1 MTSSDLAKL
10 NTYHWAT
17 KSICLEHARLVEV
30 ITIHFLNA
38 VVLNLWNCFCVVVF
52 FVNSPDG
59 YLYDKQ
65 AILEFI
71 LHQKKEIAK
80 QMKVRSNV
88 LESITLTRLIWGVL
102 LANITST
109 NRGEGDTER
118 LRG

>member
-17 KSICLEHARLVEV
+17 KSICLEHARLIEV
-30 ITIHFLNA
+30 LMIHFLNA
-38 VVLNLWNCFCVVVF
+38 VVINLLNCFCAVF

-80 QMKVRSNV
+80 QMKVRTNV
-88 LESITLTRLIWGVL
+88 L
-102 LANITST
+102 
-109 NRGEGDTER
+109 D
-118 LRG
+118 

>member
-1 MTSSDLAKL
+1 MELF
-10 NTYHWAT
+10 
-17 KSICLEHARLVEV
+17 CGFCFFLV
-30 ITIHFLNA
+30 F
-38 VVLNLWNCFCVVVF
+38 F

-88 LESITLTRLIWGVL
+88 L
-102 LANITST
+102 
-109 NRGEGDTER
+109 D
-118 LRG
+118 